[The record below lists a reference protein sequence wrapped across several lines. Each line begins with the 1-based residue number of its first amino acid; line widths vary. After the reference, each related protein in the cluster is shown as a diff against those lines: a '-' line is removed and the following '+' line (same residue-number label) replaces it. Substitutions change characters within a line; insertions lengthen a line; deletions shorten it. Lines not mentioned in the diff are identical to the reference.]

1 MTVVATDKTQLNKF
15 KYHEKPWK
23 HRMNTMVRLV
33 EKRVDIPRYACAI
46 RERGNFLKRNVSV
59 TRMNV
64 ASCETPKA
72 FRPDVSGVG
81 LLRNMH

>member
-1 MTVVATDKTQLNKF
+1 MMTVVATDKTQLNKF

-23 HRMNTMVRLV
+23 YGMNTMVRLV
-33 EKRVDIPRYACAI
+33 ERRVDIPRCACAI
-46 RERGNFLKRNVSV
+46 RERGKFLKRYMSV

-72 FRPDVSGVG
+72 FRPDVSGV
-81 LLRNMH
+81 